1 MAKIIAKVFIIMTLV
16 FEGIVILGM
25 STFIPVFAT
34 ICTVAAL
41 AAVIYQLIKK
51 VGTPVA
57 KKAVAA

>member
-1 MAKIIAKVFIIMTLV
+1 MAQVIAKVFIIMTLV

-34 ICTVAAL
+34 ACTVAAI

-57 KKAVAA
+57 KNAVAA

>member
-1 MAKIIAKVFIIMTLV
+1 MAKLIAKVFIIMTLV

-34 ICTVAAL
+34 ICTVATI
-41 AAVIYQLIKK
+41 AAVIYQMIKR

>member
-1 MAKIIAKVFIIMTLV
+1 MAQLIAKVFIIMTLV

-34 ICTVAAL
+34 VCTVAI

>member
-1 MAKIIAKVFIIMTLV
+1 MAKLIAKVFIIMTLV

-34 ICTVAAL
+34 ICTVAAI
-41 AAVIYQLIKK
+41 AAVIYQMIKR
-51 VGTPVA
+51 VDTPVA

>member
-34 ICTVAAL
+34 ICTVAAI
-41 AAVIYQLIKK
+41 AAVTYQLIKK

>member
-1 MAKIIAKVFIIMTLV
+1 MAKLIAKVFIIMTLV

-34 ICTVAAL
+34 ICTVAA
-41 AAVIYQLIKK
+41 VIYQMIKR